1 MLFRS
6 REVLAKDPS
15 SAAAWYNLGL
25 ALRGLGRQ
33 AEADRALRQAAAL
46 GSREARALLGR

>member
-1 MLFRS
+1 VL

-15 SAAAWYNLGL
+15 SAAAAWYNLGL